1 MQIAKSSM
9 WFKVY
14 RFGVRRVYPSS
25 DGRGIMH
32 RRTDLCHFMRV
43 IFLYLPFIYIFSVSV
58 SVAFVMLVWFNPWSS
73 VAVLAVLVSFGTFL
87 AGILGTVYLCAEAES
102 TEPIREWVKAKKHK
116 YCPMVTFYEEE
127 NEKDQAETSQYQ

>member
-1 MQIAKSSM
+1 MTISK
-9 WFKVY
+9 KN
-14 RFGVRRVYPSS
+14 PL
-25 DGRGIMH
+25 GILYH
-32 RRTDLCHFMRV
+32 YWIYLGGQPRTPEDLCHFMRV